1 MKSEKLWKLQSE
13 SFFLCLRFV
22 YTFLYRESSGPT
34 WKKSIPPKVPIPPKI
49 LIWPKSL
56 LYKYFEKW
64 LSPSLSHPLTR
75 HHPVG
80 GRGCKLWYYTYFFLY
95 HNIQS
100 WFYMF
105 YYSFYSIKELCCKSK
120 AESLQMQK
128 QKTFHLNPH
137 MSYQLKC
144 HTNTSHP

>member
-1 MKSEKLWKLQSE
+1 MRNCGNYNQNHFSFAWDSYILFHTGNLQVPLEKNQSLLKYQ
-13 SFFLCLRFV
+13 F
-22 YTFLYRESSGPT
+22 
-34 WKKSIPPKVPIPPKI
+34 PPKI
-49 LIWPKSL
+49 LIWPKSV
-56 LYKYFEKW
+56 LYKHFEKW

-75 HHPVG
+75 HHPVS
-80 GRGCKLWYYTYFFLY
+80 GRGCKLWYYTYLFLY
-95 HNIQS
+95 HNTQS

-144 HTNTSHP
+144 HTNTSHS